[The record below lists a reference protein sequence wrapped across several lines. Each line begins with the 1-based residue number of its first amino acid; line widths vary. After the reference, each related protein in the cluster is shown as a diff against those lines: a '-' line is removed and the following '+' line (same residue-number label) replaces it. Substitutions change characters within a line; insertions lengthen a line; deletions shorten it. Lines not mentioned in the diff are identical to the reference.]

1 MKSLKGLRILVV
13 EDDQDCAEL
22 YKFIFEDAGARVIT
36 VEKAGEALALQNR
49 YKPDVLVSNLI
60 PPDLDSYALVK
71 LMKAYEA
78 QRGRRLV
85 AVALTSS
92 VREVNRVQILGS
104 GFHTYIPK
112 PINLDLLLA
121 ELENLLGLKKVSQHK
136 GRHRHE
142 LPRLSCRAL
151 PVLTKAPGFANG

>member
-1 MKSLKGLRILVV
+1 MESLKGLRILVV

-36 VEKAGEALALQNR
+36 VEKVGEALAIQNR

-60 PPDLDSYALVK
+60 PPDLDGYALVK

-85 AVALTSS
+85 ALALTPSA
-92 VREVNRVQILGS
+92 REVNRVQILGS
-104 GFHTYIPK
+104 GFHTYIPQ

-121 ELENLLGLKKVSQHK
+121 ELENLLGLKKVSQQK
-136 GRHRHE
+136 GRHRIQSTTHRRSYE
-142 LPRLSCRAL
+142 SRISNSAQS
-151 PVLTKAPGFANG
+151 A